1 MSPRSNGWYV
11 MEPDSNSALSHSRGH
26 TSNNEMIPFSS
37 EAHSTV
43 PQTQQRPRKGSY
55 GCYSIVPGDLPVVG
69 AVEPRGST
77 SFTLKGSEKGSKETD
92 LGANCRLC
100 SGVLW
105 VPLTESWSANLEPYL
120 PPLNQTQKLL
130 PGAWTPAWTGRQ
142 FPLG

>member
-1 MSPRSNGWYV
+1 MSPRSNGWYM

-55 GCYSIVPGDLPVVG
+55 GYYSIVPGDLPVVG

-92 LGANCRLC
+92 RGAKRAQRKLTC
-100 SGVLW
+100 
-105 VPLTESWSANLEPYL
+105 VPTAGFALESYGFPSLKRGLLTWNP
-120 PPLNQTQKLL
+120 T
-130 PGAWTPAWTGRQ
+130 
-142 FPLG
+142 FHH